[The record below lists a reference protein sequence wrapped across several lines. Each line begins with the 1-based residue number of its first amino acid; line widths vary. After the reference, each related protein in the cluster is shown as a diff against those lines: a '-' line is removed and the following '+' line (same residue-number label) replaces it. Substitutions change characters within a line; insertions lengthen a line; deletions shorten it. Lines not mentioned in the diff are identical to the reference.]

1 MQPTTMK
8 INSLSRKRPRE
19 FRREEQE
26 EQEEAATAAPAAG
39 GVIPEQEEVPDNSI
53 LFRRKRARIEIDTSA
68 VPVSKMI
75 HEKCPSPITKKK
87 YYKSLLRQR
96 IHTTSYQKRLGVN
109 NIRSSSNSCHY
120 PYQERITLLQ
130 SPLFL

>member
-19 FRREEQE
+19 FRWEEQE
-26 EQEEAATAAPAAG
+26 EQEEAATAAPAG

-53 LFRRKRARIEIDTSA
+53 LFRRKRAKIEIDTSA
-68 VPVSKMI
+68 VSVSMMI
-75 HEKCPSPITKKK
+75 HEKYPSPITKKK

-96 IHTTSYQKRLGVN
+96 ILTTSYQKRLGVN

-120 PYQERITLLQ
+120 LYQERITLLQ